1 MDVIFTTQ
9 YICVIITQIDM
20 KTLNLSTGFKP
31 ITTEAGELES
41 QSFVFSGG
49 EVHIKLSEVAEEVLI
64 TTRLNNSDDVMKLLL
79 AVDAL
84 RRSGTKSIT
93 ALIPY
98 LPYARQDRVMV
109 AGEPLSI
116 KVMCNLLNS
125 CAFEKVYVFD
135 VHSEVSLA
143 LLDNV
148 ELITNN
154 TLVGKV
160 LQDHQDA
167 LLVSPDAGALKKIYK
182 VAQAVGYTND
192 IVLCN
197 KVRDVSNGKIKQI
210 TVDQHDLG
218 GKNCF
223 VIDDICDGGAT
234 FIGVAKELKQR
245 NAGKVSLIVSHGIF
259 SHGEFELAEW
269 LDHIYTTDSIRDE
282 ASSLITRI
290 PLAELI
296 QF

>member
-1 MDVIFTTQ
+1 
-9 YICVIITQIDM
+9 M

-31 ITTEAGELES
+31 IIVEKGELES
-41 QSFVFSGG
+41 HSFIFSGG
-49 EVHIKLSEVAEEVLI
+49 EVHIKLKEVAEDVLI

-84 RRSGTKSIT
+84 RRSGTKHIN
-93 ALIPY
+93 AFIPY

-125 CAFEKVYVFD
+125 CAFEKVYIYD

-148 ELITNN
+148 QLITNT
-154 TLVGKV
+154 TLVDKV
-160 LQDHQDA
+160 LQSHHDA

-182 VAQAVGYTND
+182 VSQAVGYTND

-218 GKNCF
+218 GKDCF

-259 SHGEFELAEW
+259 SHGEIELAEW
-269 LDHIYTTDSIRDE
+269 LDHIYTTDSIRNE
-282 ASSLITRI
+282 ASPLITRI
-290 PLAELI
+290 PLAELV
-296 QF
+296 QL